1 MAKAALPGR
10 AKHSTC
16 PLPSRPTAGS
26 GCSFPP
32 DTGLAENG
40 IFASSRR
47 APGDSLAGWCVTV
60 IDHVTAVLGEARSPL
75 AGEVAQLWLGALF
88 LIAGAIKAAYDLVL
102 WDWFRRVP
110 LPKEV
115 T

>member
-1 MAKAALPGR
+1 
-10 AKHSTC
+10 
-16 PLPSRPTAGS
+16 
-26 GCSFPP
+26 
-32 DTGLAENG
+32 
-40 IFASSRR
+40 
-47 APGDSLAGWCVTV
+47 V